1 MAILLPLLSGYMGA
15 LFAPANPLIN
25 GTLGGFVGACVF
37 SGVMS
42 AIAAPDSR
50 AIFAGRLSLSPRL
63 PWAAPSSQYICGH
76 DMGSNPAFNAAV
88 GKSAQ

>member
-50 AIFAGRLSLSPRL
+50 AIFAGSVIAFTALALGGAFIAVYLWPRHGL
-63 PWAAPSSQYICGH
+63 
-76 DMGSNPAFNAAV
+76 
-88 GKSAQ
+88 